1 MYLIG
6 TFYLRGH
13 PAVTCAYCSRI
24 YSTRYNLDE
33 HIKSRHAGL
42 PPPPELSV
50 SFSRTEPR
58 YQCQIA
64 QCSMVFTD
72 IADFNAHRQ
81 ICVEEQRTDLLGQ
94 VEAQNKNLVDTSDVT
109 SIDSDDDNKEF
120 RSAEAKLAK
129 NPQLT
134 ILKQAL
140 TKGDSLKRN
149 YDDDGSTTSS
159 KPRKI
164 VKTGKNFIVKIGR
177 INFSYVEL
185 ELILNVSFRR

>member
-1 MYLIG
+1 MPG
-6 TFYLRGH
+6 SFCFRGH

-50 SFSRTEPR
+50 SLSRAETR
-58 YQCQIA
+58 YQCQTCPMIYK
-64 QCSMVFTD
+64 D
-72 IADFNAHRQ
+72 LADFNAHRQ
-81 ICVEEQRTDLLGQ
+81 ICIEEQRTDLLGQ
-94 VEAQNKNLVDTSDVT
+94 TDTQNNKNLIDMSDM
-109 SIDSDDDNKEF
+109 SSIIDSDDENKDF

-140 TKGDSLKRN
+140 TKGDSLKRI
-149 YDDDGSTTSS
+149 YDDDGSTSS
-159 KPRKI
+159 CKARKM
-164 VKTGKNFIVKIGR
+164 VKIGK
-177 INFSYVEL
+177 IFND
-185 ELILNVSFRR
+185 